1 MTSTQRLEAQPYQF
15 KSVWCGMCACGLSTH
30 DVDKVH
36 SCGCVQVPVQ
46 LVQDDPLH
54 TQDLSH
60 GKAAAALNHQVSD
73 GAQHLVANIGLTK
86 YNTCST
92 LLLHVS

>member
-1 MTSTQRLEAQPYQF
+1 
-15 KSVWCGMCACGLSTH
+15 MCSCVCGLSTH
-30 DVDKVH
+30 DVDKVD
-36 SCGCVQVPVQ
+36 SCGCVQIPVQ

-60 GKAAAALNHQVSD
+60 GKAAAALHHQVSD
-73 GAQHLVANIGLTK
+73 RAQHLVANTGPTT
-86 YNTCST
+86 Y